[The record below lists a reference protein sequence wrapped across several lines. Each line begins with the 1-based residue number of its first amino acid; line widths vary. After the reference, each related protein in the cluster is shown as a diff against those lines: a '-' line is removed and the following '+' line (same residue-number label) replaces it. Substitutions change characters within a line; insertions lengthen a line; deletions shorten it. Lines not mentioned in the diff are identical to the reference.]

1 MIGNLKPL
9 EILLIIAVIVLL
21 FGAKKLPEMARSLGK
36 SARIL
41 KSEAKAMK
49 KDGESEDAAAAAP
62 VADQAPAQPVAP
74 RTIQAAPGDVTSA
87 RPVSEPNR
95 TTQA

>member
-1 MIGNLKPL
+1 MFHQIGPMEIIL
-9 EILLIIAVIVLL
+9 ILLVVVLL

-49 KDGESEDAAAAAP
+49 SEGQQTAPTDPPAEQPPAA
-62 VADQAPAQPVAP
+62 
-74 RTIQAAPGDVTSA
+74 RTIKAAPGDVTSA
-87 RPVSEPNR
+87 RPVTEPTDT
-95 TTQA
+95 TTQR

>member
-1 MIGNLKPL
+1 MFGNLRGW
-9 EILLIIAVIVLL
+9 EIFVILGVIILL
-21 FGAKKLPEMARSLGK
+21 FGAKKLPDMARSLGK

-49 KDGESEDAAAAAP
+49 KDGEADDASATAP
-62 VADQAPAQPVAP
+62 AADQAAQPVAP
-74 RTIQAAPGDVTSA
+74 RTIQASPGDVTSS

-95 TTQA
+95 TAQG

>member
-1 MIGNLKPL
+1 MGRLGPT
-9 EILLIIAVIVLL
+9 EIILILVVVILL
-21 FGAKKLPEMARSLGK
+21 FGAKKLPDMARSLGK

-49 KDGESEDAAAAAP
+49 
-62 VADQAPAQPVAP
+62 ADDQQSAPADPPHAGTGAQEPAP

-87 RPVSEPNR
+87 RPVTEPSD
-95 TTQA
+95 TTKR

>member
-1 MIGNLKPL
+1 MFRQIGPL
-9 EILLIIAVIVLL
+9 EITILLLIVVLL

-49 KDGESEDAAAAAP
+49 AEG
-62 VADQAPAQPVAP
+62 QQTAPADPPADPNATAP
-74 RTIQAAPGDVTSA
+74 RTIKAAPGDAATA
-87 RPVSEPNR
+87 RPVTE
-95 TTQA
+95 TTDSAQR

>member
-1 MIGNLKPL
+1 MFGNLRGW
-9 EILLIIAVIVLL
+9 EIFVILGVIILL
-21 FGAKKLPEMARSLGK
+21 FGAKKLPDMARSLGK

-49 KDGESEDAAAAAP
+49 KDGESEDAATTAP
-62 VADQAPAQPVAP
+62 VADPSAQQPVAP
-74 RTIQAAPGDVTSA
+74 RTIQAAPGDVTSS

-95 TTQA
+95 TAQG

>member
-1 MIGNLKPL
+1 MGNLKPL

-49 KDGESEDAAAAAP
+49 KDGEAEDAATAAN
-62 VADQAPAQPVAP
+62 VTDPAGQPVAP
-74 RTIQAAPGDVTSA
+74 RTIQAAPGDVTSS

-95 TTQA
+95 TTQG